1 MLCVVE
7 REEEGQGE
15 AAEEEEGGRPVHA
28 DQQVSSSLIQGSFV
42 TRGNL
47 LLQPTRCKQQSCT
60 VYMVASCLVVCLLHY
75 TQELLNIEQP
85 SLQHVV
91 RQEY

>member
-1 MLCVVE
+1 MLFVVE

-15 AAEEEEGGRPVHA
+15 AAEEEERGRPVHA
-28 DQQVSSSLIQGSFV
+28 DQQVSSSLIQSSFV

-47 LLQPTRCKQQSCT
+47 LLQPTRCRQQSCT

-75 TQELLNIEQP
+75 TQELLDID
-85 SLQHVV
+85 SLSCNML
-91 RQEY
+91 

>member
-1 MLCVVE
+1 MLFVVE

-47 LLQPTRCKQQSCT
+47 LLQPTC
-60 VYMVASCLVVCLLHY
+60 M
-75 TQELLNIEQP
+75 
-85 SLQHVV
+85 LQAAKLP
-91 RQEY
+91 YLYIW